1 MLAMST
7 TSIAI
12 PSFSGY
18 GHTARIADAVR
29 EGAASVP
36 DTTANLLDVADL
48 DDADWACMD
57 EADAIVFG
65 SPTYMGTAATA
76 FHAFAEA
83 TSRRWM
89 ERAWQDKLASGF
101 TNSGSMSGDKLNTL
115 QYFAMLASQH
125 GMLWVSLNLMP
136 GWNTTV
142 GSDAEDNRLGF
153 YLGAGA
159 QTPVDAAADGV
170 HPADLSTARHLGRRV
185 AEQAH
190 VLSRGRELS
199 AVAR

>member
-1 MLAMST
+1 MST
-7 TSIAI
+7 VSIAI
-12 PSFSGY
+12 PYFSGY
-18 GHTARIADAVR
+18 GHTARFADAVR
-29 EGAASVP
+29 DGAASVP
-36 DTTANLLDVADL
+36 DSVAHLVNVAEL
-48 DDADWACMD
+48 DDADWARLD
-57 EADAIVFG
+57 EADAIIFG

-83 TSRRWM
+83 TSKRWM

-125 GMLWVSLNLMP
+125 GMHWVSLNLMP
-136 GWNTTV
+136 TWNTTG
-142 GSDAEDNRLGF
+142 GSDLEDNRLGF

-159 QTPVDAAADGV
+159 QTPVDAAADAV

-190 VLSRGRELS
+190 IYTRGREVPAL
-199 AVAR
+199 AA